1 MRPTAAVGRGDDKC
15 RLLIDRYSER
25 PPLPSG
31 GGGGWSARF
40 GAPPAEGRVG
50 LGFGNI
56 FTFSHFRAGVFFAT
70 LIRVMELSSDTFV
83 CQRCGAC
90 CRVPGYVRLTDKD
103 VDALA
108 AALGLSVAAFIEAYT
123 ELSPTRS
130 GLVLKGDTNAPC
142 RFLTEDNLCQVH
154 VARPQQ
160 CRDYPERWRS
170 AEIEAVCLAERRRSQ
185 SDAFAKE

>member
-1 MRPTAAVGRGDDKC
+1 M
-15 RLLIDRYSER
+15 
-25 PPLPSG
+25 
-31 GGGGWSARF
+31 
-40 GAPPAEGRVG
+40 G

-108 AALGLSVAAFIEAYT
+108 AALGLSVEAFIEAYT

-170 AEIEAVCLAERRRSQ
+170 AEIEAVCLAERHRSQ
-185 SDAFAKE
+185 SDAISKE